1 LLIDIIRF
9 EWRYHTR
16 QISFAAATL
25 LFFGFGFALTAT
37 GFGPANINVNS
48 PYDIAQTLGMIS
60 LAGVFAMA
68 VFCANAVVRDREY
81 QLEEIVFSTSVGKF
95 PYLFGRFAGSFLA
108 AFTAFSASALGMMTA
123 ALMPF
128 QDQARIGSFSVVPYL
143 WALLVLVLPGMLVAG
158 VTLFGIAT
166 LTRSMIA
173 SVVGAVAIYVFY
185 FIAAA
190 FTNSPLMAGSNPGA
204 ANASAAALLDP
215 FGLSAFFDQ
224 TRYWTPIARNTRLIS
239 LTGTFLLNRILW
251 LTFSV
256 VAWTLLY
263 RRFSFR
269 LLNEP
274 KRMAADT
281 IGDSAPASAY
291 EPVAVSLTPRTQWRS
306 FLAATTLEVR
316 TVLRSIPFI
325 LLTLLWTA
333 LAFAEIVAD
342 VAGGEYGAAF
352 YPSAGFI
359 LGTLR
364 QPFSLVASII
374 IIYYGAEIVWRERA
388 AGIAEM
394 LNATPAANAVFVFSK
409 WIALSVMTIVLMGGG
424 VIAGLLVQV
433 TRHYYQFEP
442 AVVLAFAWFMA
453 APIIVFAMA
462 AVVIQTLIPNK
473 YAGML
478 IVLIVAVMLQ
488 GGSLTGLEH
497 PLLRFGATPP
507 VQYSAMNGFGHFT
520 APFNWFIAFWAS
532 VGALLLLTAAASWR
546 RVSGDQARGVFRS
559 LIRSSTPAGGRIAAA
574 VVAAVLLIG
583 SFIFYNTNILNR
595 YESSASTLDWRADYE
610 KSYGPTSSLRQPRVA
625 AIHANVAL
633 FPEQRRY
640 QIDGRYELVNDTTA
654 PIEKVLVSVRRG
666 IRVETMSMTQGRLV
680 ARDARFGMYTFQ
692 LDQPLSPRQRL
703 TLQFSIVC
711 ENSGFKATGPDN
723 SIAANGSFIIAQR
736 DLPAIGYRKSYEI
749 RDPSQ
754 RKKRGLPLKAEE
766 ATSADVDLDGEWI
779 DLDVTLSTDPS
790 QIALSPGHLDK
801 EWTANGRRF
810 FHYRSERPIHN
821 AIVFSSARYETASTM
836 AGPVKIQLFYD
847 PEHRVNAPRILKA
860 ASDSLHQF
868 EGTFGPYPYRELK
881 IAEAPSYWSF
891 GGLAMPGLIFLSENR
906 AFLIDA
912 RDSSR
917 LDLITRRTA
926 HEVAHQWWGHG
937 VAPADAPGATA
948 IVESL
953 TKYSELL
960 ALEKTS
966 GRAGVRRSLTYELD
980 RYLAG
985 RTDDKQPEVPLARVT
1000 NQDYLFYGKGAI
1012 VMRALDD
1019 LLGRP
1024 LLNRALR
1031 AFVAEQAG
1039 PGHSPAFDDLM
1050 RHLLAAVPPTD
1061 HALINEW
1068 MGDVVL
1074 YDLQVTSATSRRL
1087 FNGRFE
1093 VTMNVGAHK
1102 SRVNSNGRET
1112 ALPMAEEI
1120 AIGIF
1125 TSDPDD
1131 AGDDATLHLG
1141 RHLLHDGAN
1150 TITLTVDRQP
1160 AFAGIDPYLTRLD
1173 GNRADNL
1180 RKIEQR

>member
-1 LLIDIIRF
+1 MLIDIVRF

-25 LFFGFGFALTAT
+25 LFFGFGFALTAA
-37 GFGPANINVNS
+37 GFGPANVNVNS
-48 PYDIAQTLGMIS
+48 PYDIAQTLGTIS

-95 PYLFGRFAGSFLA
+95 HCLFGRFAGSFLA
-108 AFTAFSASALGMMTA
+108 AFTAFSASALGMMIA
-123 ALMPF
+123 ALIPF
-128 QDQARIGSFSVVPYL
+128 QDHARIGPFSVAPYL
-143 WALLVLVLPGMLVAG
+143 WALLVIVLPGMLVAG

-185 FIAAA
+185 FVAAA

-224 TRYWTPIARNTRLIS
+224 TRYWTPITRNTRLIS
-239 LTGTFLLNRILW
+239 LTGTFLLNRVLW
-251 LTFSV
+251 LAFAAITWTFV
-256 VAWTLLY
+256 Y

-269 LLNEP
+269 LLTEP
-274 KRMAADT
+274 KRQAADT
-281 IGDSAPASAY
+281 IGDSAPSSPY

-306 FLAATTLEVR
+306 FMAATTLEVR
-316 TVLRSIPFI
+316 TVLGSIPFI
-325 LLTLLWTA
+325 LLTLLWTG

-352 YPSAGFI
+352 YPSTGFI

-409 WIALSVMTIVLMGGG
+409 WIALSAMTIVLMAGG
-424 VIAGLLVQV
+424 VIAGVLVQW
-433 TRHYYQFEP
+433 TRDYHQFEP
-442 AVVLAFAWFMA
+442 GVALSFSWVMC
-453 APIIVFAMA
+453 APVIVFAMA
-462 AVVIQTLIPNK
+462 AIVIQTLIPNK

-478 IVLIVAVMLQ
+478 VVLIIAVMLQ

-507 VQYSAMNGFGHFT
+507 VQYSAMNGFGHFA
-520 APFNWFIAFWAS
+520 APFNWFIAFWAT
-532 VGALLLLTAAASWR
+532 VGALLLFVAAASWR
-546 RVSGDQARGVFRS
+546 RVRGDRVLRNSAHSDRR
-559 LIRSSTPAGGRIAAA
+559 LAA
-574 VVAAVLLIG
+574 VLVAAVLLTG
-583 SFIFYNTNILNR
+583 GFIFYNTNVLNH
-595 YESSASTLDWRADYE
+595 YESSASALDWRADYE
-610 KSYGPTSSLRQPRVA
+610 TTYEPVASLRQPRIA
-625 AIHANVAL
+625 AIRANVAL
-633 FPEQRRY
+633 YPQERRY
-640 QIDGRYELVNDTTA
+640 QIDGRYDLVNNTTE
-654 PIEKVLVSVRRG
+654 PLGKVLVSVRRG
-666 IRVETMSMTQGRLV
+666 LRVEAMLLAQARLV
-680 ARDARFGMYTFQ
+680 ASDIRFGMYAFQ
-692 LDQPLSPRQRL
+692 LDMPLTPGQRL

-711 ENSGFKATGPDN
+711 DNNGFKATGPDN
-723 SIAANGSFIIAQR
+723 SIVANGSFIIAQR
-736 DLPAIGYRKSYEI
+736 DLPSVGYRKSYEI
-749 RDPSQ
+749 RNPSQ
-754 RKKRGLPLKAEE
+754 RKNHGLPLKPEE
-766 ATSADVDLDGEWI
+766 DAAADVDLDGEWI
-779 DLDVTLSTDPS
+779 DLDVTLSTVPS

-821 AIVFSSARYETASTM
+821 AVVFSSARYETASTT
-836 AGPVKIQLFYD
+836 AGPVKIHLFYD
-847 PEHRVNAPRILKA
+847 PAHRVNASRILKA
-860 ASDSLHQF
+860 ASDSLQQF
-868 EGTFGPYPYRELK
+868 EETFGPYPNRELN

-891 GGLAMPGLIFLSENR
+891 GGLAMPGLIFLSESR
-906 AFLIDA
+906 AFSIDA
-912 RDSSR
+912 RDPSR

-926 HEVAHQWWGHG
+926 HEVAHQWWGHD

-966 GRAGVRRSLTYELD
+966 GRAAVRRSLSYELD

-1019 LLGRP
+1019 LIGRP
-1024 LLNRALR
+1024 ALTRALR
-1031 AFVAEQAG
+1031 SFVAEQAG
-1039 PGHSPAFDDLM
+1039 PGHSATFDDLM
-1050 RHLLAAVPPTD
+1050 RNVLSVAPAADQP
-1061 HALINEW
+1061 LINEW
-1068 MGDVVL
+1068 MRDVVL

-1087 FNGRFE
+1087 PDGRFE
-1093 VTMNVGAHK
+1093 VTMTIAAHK
-1102 SRVNSNGRET
+1102 SRVNPNGLET
-1112 ALPMAEEI
+1112 ALPLAESI
-1120 AIGIF
+1120 AIGVF
-1125 TSDPDD
+1125 ESDPDN

-1141 RHLLHDGAN
+1141 HHLLHEGAN
-1150 TITLTVDRQP
+1150 SITVLVSRQP
-1160 AFAGIDPYLTRLD
+1160 AFAAIDPYLTRLD
-1173 GNRADNL
+1173 RNRSDNV
-1180 RKIEQR
+1180 RKVAQQ

>member
-25 LFFGFGFALTAT
+25 LFLGFGFALTAT

-108 AFTAFSASALGMMTA
+108 AFTAFSASALGMLIAT
-123 ALMPF
+123 LMPF
-128 QDQARIGSFSVVPYL
+128 QDQARIGPFSVAPYL
-143 WALLVLVLPGMLVAG
+143 WALFVLVLPGMLVAG

-185 FIAAA
+185 FVAAA

-224 TRYWTPIARNTRLIS
+224 TRYWTPITRNTRLIS

-251 LTFSV
+251 LAFSV
-256 VAWTLLY
+256 VAWTLVY

-274 KRMAADT
+274 KRTAADT
-281 IGDSAPASAY
+281 IGDSALAPAY
-291 EPVAVSLTPRTQWRS
+291 EPVAVSHTSHTQWRS
-306 FLAATTLEVR
+306 FLAATALEVR

-352 YPSAGFI
+352 YPSTGLI
-359 LGTLR
+359 LGTLS

-394 LNATPAANAVFVFSK
+394 LNATPAANTVFVFSK
-409 WIALSVMTIVLMGGG
+409 WIALSAMTIVLMAGG
-424 VIAGLLVQV
+424 VIAGMLVQV
-433 TRHYYQFEP
+433 TRDYHQFEP
-442 AVVLAFAWFMA
+442 AVVLSFSWFMSV
-453 APIIVFAMA
+453 PIIVFAMA
-462 AVVIQTLIPNK
+462 AIVIQTLVPNK

-478 IVLIVAVMLQ
+478 VVLIVAVMLQ

-507 VQYSAMNGFGHFT
+507 VQYSAMNGFGHFA
-520 APFNWFIAFWAS
+520 APFNWFVAFWAS
-532 VGALLLLTAAASWR
+532 IGALALLVAAAAWR
-546 RVSGDQARGVFRS
+546 RVKGDRVSRNLDPSGPLAAV
-559 LIRSSTPAGGRIAAA
+559 LAA
-574 VVAAVLLIG
+574 VVVFTGGLV
-583 SFIFYNTNILNR
+583 FYNTCLLNQF
-595 YESSASTLDWRADYE
+595 ESSASTLDWRADYE
-610 KSYGPTSSLRQPRVA
+610 KVYGSAATLRQPRVA
-625 AIHANVAL
+625 AVRVNVAL
-633 FPEQRRY
+633 YPRERRY
-640 QIDGRYELVNDTTA
+640 QIDGNYELVNGTTT
-654 PIEKVLVSVRRG
+654 PISKVLVSVRRG
-666 IRVETMSMTQGRLV
+666 MRVEAMSMAQAQLV
-680 ARDARFGMYTFQ
+680 GSDTRFGMYTFQ
-692 LDQPLSPRQRL
+692 LDRPLTPGQRL

-711 ENSGFKATGPDN
+711 ENNGFKASGPDN
-723 SIAANGSFIIAQR
+723 SIVANGSFIIAQR

-749 RDPSQ
+749 RDASQ
-754 RKKRGLPLKAEE
+754 RKKRGLPLKPEE
-766 ATSADVDLDGEWI
+766 GTSADVDLDGEWI
-779 DLDVTLSTDPS
+779 DLDVTLSTEPS

-801 EWTANGRRF
+801 EWTAKGRRF

-821 AIVFSSARYETASTM
+821 AVVFSSARYATANTS
-836 AGPVKIQLFYD
+836 AGPVTIQLFYD
-847 PEHRVNAPRILKA
+847 PAHRANAPRILKA
-860 ASDSLHQF
+860 ASDSLQQF
-868 EGTFGPYPYRELK
+868 EETFGPYPHRELK

-912 RDSSR
+912 RDPSR

-926 HEVAHQWWGHG
+926 HEVAHQWWGHN

-985 RTDDKQPEVPLARVT
+985 RTDDREPEVPLARVT

-1012 VMRALDD
+1012 VMTALDD

-1024 LLNRALR
+1024 TLNRALR

-1039 PGHSPAFDDLM
+1039 PGHSPTFDDLM
-1050 RHLLAAVPPTD
+1050 RHLLAAAPPTD

-1068 MGDVVL
+1068 MRDVVL

-1087 FNGRFE
+1087 SNGRFE
-1093 VTMNVGAHK
+1093 VTMSVGAHK
-1102 SRVNSNGRET
+1102 SRVNPNGRET

-1131 AGDDATLHLG
+1131 AGNDATLHLG
-1141 RHLLHDGAN
+1141 RHLLHDGVN
-1150 TITLTVDRQP
+1150 TITLVVDRQP
-1160 AFAGIDPYLTRLD
+1160 AFAAIDPYLTRLD
-1173 GNRADNL
+1173 TNRVDNMK
-1180 RKIEQR
+1180 KIDDR

>member
-1 LLIDIIRF
+1 LLIDIVRF

-25 LFFGFGFALTAT
+25 LFFGFGFALAAT
-37 GFGPANINVNS
+37 GFGPANVNVNS
-48 PYDIAQTLGMIS
+48 PYDIAQTLGLIS
-60 LAGVFAMA
+60 LAGVFATA

-81 QLEEIVFSTSVGKF
+81 QFEEIVFSTSVGKF

-108 AFTAFSASALGMMTA
+108 AFTAFSASALGMLIA

-128 QDQARIGSFSVVPYL
+128 QDQARVGDFSSAPYL
-143 WALLVLVLPGMLVAG
+143 WALFVLVLPGMLVAG

-185 FIAAA
+185 FVAAA

-224 TRYWTPIARNTRLIS
+224 TRYWTPIARNSRLIA

-251 LTFSV
+251 LVFAAI
-256 VAWTLLY
+256 AWTFVY

-269 LLNEP
+269 LLTEP
-274 KRMAADT
+274 KRVAADT
-281 IGDSAPASAY
+281 IGDSAPSSPY
-291 EPVAVSLTPRTQWRS
+291 EPVAVSLTPGAQWRS

-409 WIALSVMTIVLMGGG
+409 WIALSAMTIVLMIGS
-424 VIAGLLVQV
+424 VIAGVLVQL
-433 TRHYYQFEP
+433 TRDYHHFEP

-478 IVLIVAVMLQ
+478 VVLIVAVLLQ
-488 GGSLTGLEH
+488 GGALTGLEH
-497 PLLRFGATPP
+497 PLLRFGATPS
-507 VQYSAMNGFGHFT
+507 VQYSAMNGFGHFA
-520 APFNWFIAFWAS
+520 APFNWFTGFWAS
-532 VGALLLLTAAASWR
+532 CGALLLLIAAASWR
-546 RVSGDQARGVFRS
+546 RVSGDRARGAIRS
-559 LIRSSTPAGGRIAAA
+559 LIRSTTPAGRRIATALFA
-574 VVAAVLLIG
+574 VVLLTG
-583 SFIFYNTNILNR
+583 AFIFYNTNILNR
-595 YESSASTLDWRADYE
+595 YETSSSTLDWRSDYE
-610 KSYGPTSSLRQPRVA
+610 KAYGPAATLRQPRIA
-625 AIHANVAL
+625 AIHGNVAL

-640 QIDGRYELVNDTTA
+640 QIHGSYEFLNATTV
-654 PIEKVLVSVRRG
+654 PIGKVLVSVRRG
-666 IRVETMSMTQGRLV
+666 MRVETMSMTKARLV
-680 ARDARFGMYTFQ
+680 ARDTRFGMYTFQ
-692 LDQPLSPRQRL
+692 LDQPLPPQQRL

-711 ENSGFKATGPDN
+711 ENNGFKATGPDN

-766 ATSADVDLDGEWI
+766 GTSADVDLDGEWI
-779 DLDVTLSTDPS
+779 DLDITLSTEPS

-821 AIVFSSARYETASTM
+821 AIVFSSARYETASTT
-836 AGPVKIQLFYD
+836 AGKIEIQLFYD
-847 PEHRVNAPRILKA
+847 PAHRVNAPRILKA
-860 ASDSLHQF
+860 ASDSLRQF
-868 EGTFGPYPYRELK
+868 EETFGPYPYRELK

-912 RDSSR
+912 RDPSR

-926 HEVAHQWWGHG
+926 HEVAHQWWGHY

-985 RTDDKQPEVPLARVT
+985 RTDDRQPEVPLARVT

-1024 LLNRALR
+1024 TLNRALR

-1039 PGHSPAFDDLM
+1039 PGHSPTFDDLM
-1050 RHLLAAVPPTD
+1050 RHVLTVAPAVD

-1068 MGDVVL
+1068 MRDVVL
-1074 YDLQVTSATSRRL
+1074 YDLQVTSATSRRQPD
-1087 FNGRFE
+1087 GRFE
-1093 VTMNVGAHK
+1093 VTMNIGAHK
-1102 SRVNSNGRET
+1102 NRVNPNGSET

-1141 RHLLHDGAN
+1141 RQLLHDGAN
-1150 TITLTVDRQP
+1150 TITLIADRQP
-1160 AFAGIDPYLTRLD
+1160 AFAAIDPYLTRLD
-1173 GNRADNL
+1173 RNRGDNV
-1180 RKIEQR
+1180 KKVGQQ